1 MEPIQI
7 TDYSPESYRQFLD
20 LKKMPMHRVDGNRV
34 YFETM
39 AESHDAGNI
48 GLAAHLWDYQ
58 QFITRLAIRK
68 RKYAI
73 FADVGLGKTAIFLEW
88 VRHVSKWV
96 YPKKTLII
104 SQLHLIKQTIEEQFK
119 FYGWSNITDI
129 NLVFDGSIDRF
140 MAVKNGP
147 IEGCPVGIVNVDK
160 FRNPYRLQDDVGAV
174 VLDESSILKSE
185 TGKLRTNIINACK
198 GIQYKLAC
206 TATPAPNDRQEYA
219 NHALFLGY
227 IDNYKSFFTKFFYNT
242 GKGNEFV
249 MKPHAKGAFYA
260 FLAEWSIFLKNP
272 KQYGFADNL
281 ADLKPAQV
289 IWEKVSLTDEQ
300 NEMALRVGQKGQLG
314 MFGVNVG
321 GMVNRNKLSQIAKGF
336 CYDGNTNR
344 KSKTGKD
351 TGNNRISSRGAGAC
365 MDAV

>member
-1 MEPIQI
+1 MNCFDISNYGI
-7 TDYSPESYRQFLD
+7 ESYDRFLA
-20 LKKMPMHRVDGNRV
+20 LKKMPMHRVDGNRI
-34 YFETM
+34 YYESAGETV
-39 AESHDAGNI
+39 DADRI
-48 GLAAHLWDYQ
+48 TLAPHLWDYQ
-58 QFITRLAIRK
+58 QFITRLALQK
-68 RKYAI
+68 RKYAV

-104 SQLHLIKQTIEEQFK
+104 SQLHLIKQTIEEQLK
-119 FYGWSNITDI
+119 FYGWTNITDI
-129 NLVFDGSIDRF
+129 NRIFDGSIERF
-140 MAVKNGP
+140 LAVKNGP

-160 FRNPYRLQDDVGAV
+160 FRNAFRLQDDVGAV

-219 NHALFLGY
+219 NHALFLDY
-227 IDNYKSFFTKFFYNT
+227 IDNYKSFFTKYFYNT

-249 MKPHAKGAFYA
+249 MKPHAKSAFYA
-260 FLAEWSIFLKNP
+260 FLSEWSIFLKNP

-289 IWEKVSLTDEQ
+289 IWERVSLTDEQ
-300 NEMALRVGQKGQLG
+300 NEAVLRVGQKGQLG

-321 GMVNRNKLSQIAKGF
+321 GMVNRNKVSQIAKGF
-336 CYDGNTNR
+336 YYESDSGTEQ
-344 KSKTGKD
+344 KAS
-351 TGNNRISSRGAGAC
+351 
-365 MDAV
+365 